1 MSIDTIIKEV
11 VGNEF
16 FMGVAGAGILAS
28 IIYQSRF
35 IFVKLINFIKWKTV
49 ATITITST
57 DEIFGWVEH
66 WLYTETPY
74 GEKCRRMRVRTN
86 PTTETKDW
94 RYYDGDDADT
104 TELSVGEGK
113 HYIMYKGFPVKIQRT
128 MLTDAKSGSEKINES
143 IRISSF
149 SRKIIIDI
157 FDNIKD
163 MAVNKDDLDV
173 FVCSPSGAKI
183 LVKGVSPRRL
193 DTIYT
198 ADGKIDGV
206 CNTIEHFMNNRE
218 TYISKGIPWRI
229 GLMLHGPP
237 GTGKSSLA
245 RALAT
250 HYNRPITV
258 INIASLN
265 DNTLLD
271 IMNGISQN
279 SIVLM
284 EDVDCVDSTLD
295 RSKADSA
302 QRVSMSGVTL
312 STLLNVIDGV
322 IAPEGRI
329 LIMTTNHIDKI
340 DPALTRPGRV
350 DMSVEMPY
358 INAKVVMDMVASF
371 RTVDANDR
379 EEFINRSDGYVWSP
393 SEVQKILLDNSVE
406 CIIESLDRIK
416 KDESR

>member
-1 MSIDTIIKEV
+1 
-11 VGNEF
+11 
-16 FMGVAGAGILAS
+16 
-28 IIYQSRF
+28 
-35 IFVKLINFIKWKTV
+35 
-49 ATITITST
+49 
-57 DEIFGWVEH
+57 
-66 WLYTETPY
+66 
-74 GEKCRRMRVRTN
+74 
-86 PTTETKDW
+86 
-94 RYYDGDDADT
+94 
-104 TELSVGEGK
+104 
-113 HYIMYKGFPVKIQRT
+113 
-128 MLTDAKSGSEKINES
+128 
-143 IRISSF
+143 
-149 SRKIIIDI
+149 
-157 FDNIKD
+157 
-163 MAVNKDDLDV
+163 
-173 FVCSPSGAKI
+173 
-183 LVKGVSPRRL
+183 
-193 DTIYT
+193 
-198 ADGKIDGV
+198 
-206 CNTIEHFMNNRE
+206 TIEHLMNNRD

-358 INAKVVMDMVASF
+358 INA
-371 RTVDANDR
+371 
-379 EEFINRSDGYVWSP
+379 
-393 SEVQKILLDNSVE
+393 
-406 CIIESLDRIK
+406 
-416 KDESR
+416 